1 MTILKYIDDKI
12 CDITYSYQPQQQ
24 NNGGTCPSV
33 SNLPPVEACAGR
45 SSNCWS
51 VGQADV
57 DCPGNALCCF
67 DGCANTCQGGGG
79 GTAPRRNY

>member
-1 MTILKYIDDKI
+1 MTLNKI
-12 CDITYSYQPQQQ
+12 TLLFGFNTIFFLYSAQQS
-24 NNGGTCPSV
+24 CPNV
-33 SNLPPVEACAGR
+33 NNLPPVEACAGR

-67 DGCANTCQGGGG
+67 DGRANTCQGGGG
-79 GTAPRRNY
+79 SPRSNRRG